1 MAAFSLSVMTTVG
14 TLDGE
19 LRPRSEWVSLLAGIQ
34 ALLGIGLTGLL
45 GFVIGN
51 RIRR

>member
-1 MAAFSLSVMTTVG
+1 MTTSGVASAR
-14 TLDGE
+14 LQ
-19 LRPRSEWVSLLAGIQ
+19 PRSDWVSLLAAVQ
-34 ALLGIGLTGLL
+34 SLLGIGLTGLL